1 MQAREE
7 LRRLKYIALMT
18 WAADVIRKWFYGW
31 QARKQLRAMKYA
43 IQVEKSALVI
53 QKYFRGWQV
62 GGRVGGGGGWEERE
76 DRFKGWEGRLEGG
89 RVGWRVGVEW

>member
-43 IQVEKSALVI
+43 IQVEKSVLVI

-62 GGRVGGGGGWEERE
+62 SGRGSERVEGREGGG
-76 DRFKGWEGRLEGG
+76 
-89 RVGWRVGVEW
+89 